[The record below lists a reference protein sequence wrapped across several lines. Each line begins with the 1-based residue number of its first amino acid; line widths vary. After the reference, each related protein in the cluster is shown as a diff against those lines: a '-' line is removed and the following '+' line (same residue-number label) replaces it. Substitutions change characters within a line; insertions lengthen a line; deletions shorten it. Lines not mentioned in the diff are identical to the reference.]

1 MDYLPPFGLIRGM
14 IEDSAARD
22 EQRLTMSYDG
32 FMGILRKLISGI
44 AVDETWYLRTYED
57 IAAGVRSGEASSAKE
72 HFVANGYF
80 EGRLPFAMPVDEHWY
95 LTQNPDV
102 AEGILRGDITSAQD
116 HFDKNGYQEGRLPL
130 RI

>member
-1 MDYLPPFGLIRGM
+1 MDYLPPFGLIRGV
-14 IEDSAARD
+14 IESSAGQD
-22 EQRLTMSYDG
+22 GQRVRVSYEG
-32 FMGILRKLISGI
+32 FLEILRKLISGI
-44 AVDETWYLRTYED
+44 AVDEIWYLRTYED
-57 IAAGVRSGEASSAKE
+57 IAAAVRSGEASSAKE
-72 HFVANGYF
+72 HFLANGYL

-116 HFDKNGYQEGRLPL
+116 HFDKNGYQEGRLPF